1 MAYYHDLVTE
11 KSWRELQQLHK
22 QCNFVLIGGWAVYL
36 YAQAL
41 KSKDIDIIVDYD
53 QLPQLQ
59 KSYELTK
66 NDRLKKYQ
74 ARRGE
79 VEIDVYL
86 PHYSELGISV
96 EELMQHTRS
105 LEGFTVLEL
114 EYLLALKIYTL
125 AQRGRSAKGKK
136 DFLDIIALL
145 TVGKANVKQVQT
157 FLTQYG
163 MSSAWKTFQQFLNE
177 YMHIPE
183 LNLHAHAYAKLKA
196 SIYKKTGQ

>member
-11 KSWRELQQLHK
+11 KSWRELQQLR
-22 QCNFVLIGGWAVYL
+22 QRCDFVLIGGWAVYL

-86 PHYSELGISV
+86 PHYSELGIPV

-145 TVGKANVKQVQT
+145 TVGRANVKQVQT
-157 FLTQYG
+157 LLTQYG
-163 MSSAWKTFQQFLNE
+163 VSSTWKTFQQFLSE

-183 LNLHAHAYAKLKA
+183 LNLNAHAYAKLRRQLA
-196 SIYKKTGQ
+196 DN